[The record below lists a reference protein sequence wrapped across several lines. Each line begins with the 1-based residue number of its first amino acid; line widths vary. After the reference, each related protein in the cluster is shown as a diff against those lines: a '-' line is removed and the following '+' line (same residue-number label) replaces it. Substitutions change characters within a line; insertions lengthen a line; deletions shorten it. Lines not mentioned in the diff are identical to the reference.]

1 MERQPS
7 ITKKYLVQRYH
18 CWESMEVLRLMLGSC
33 PWATEWLPW
42 GNDIQ
47 RSAVVKKK
55 ITKPNFSF
63 LMGTDPRSSCII
75 GKQYHIFYL
84 WFLFNFWDRILI
96 CNTGSQLSE
105 PWECALVCTTTP
117 SLPVLLVTLLPRT
130 YPKLLLKK
138 QRLLCIYGN
147 NTFRLSLL

>member
-1 MERQPS
+1 MVSLLR
-7 ITKKYLVQRYH
+7 KYGCLKTY
-18 CWESMEVLRLMLGSC
+18 
-33 PWATEWLPW
+33 AWLLPMGHWVTPW

-47 RSAVVKKK
+47 RSAVVKK
-55 ITKPNFSF
+55 TKPNFSF

-105 PWECALVCTTTP
+105 PWECAIVCTTAP
-117 SLPVLLVTLLPRT
+117 SLPVLSVTVLPRIYT
-130 YPKLLLKK
+130 KLLLKK